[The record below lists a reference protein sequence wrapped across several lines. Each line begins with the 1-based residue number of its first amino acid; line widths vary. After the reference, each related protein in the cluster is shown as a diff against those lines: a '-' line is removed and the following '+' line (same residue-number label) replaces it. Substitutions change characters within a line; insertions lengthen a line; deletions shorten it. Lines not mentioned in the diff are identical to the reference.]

1 MAEQFST
8 AHANRHRK
16 TLSLLCLA
24 AAGGS
29 VEPFWG
35 LYQQHQKPEIRDI
48 LSKYRVGTLKGAPKM
63 AAVQEVRALDLTA
76 AIFLLRIGGADLLPT
91 LPGACH

>member
-1 MAEQFST
+1 MDVTSSKQGRSWHST
-8 AHANRHRK
+8 
-16 TLSLLCLA
+16 LLPHSGCNTGALLYLA

-48 LSKYRVGTLKGAPKM
+48 LSKYRVGTLKGAPK
-63 AAVQEVRALDLTA
+63 ASTAVPQVIHTHANCMGCQA
-76 AIFLLRIGGADLLPT
+76 
-91 LPGACH
+91 